1 MKKLSLVVLVLGV
14 GLIFSACGGNTKGHE
29 TAASS
34 TTELVT
40 MKPVDNINTTK
51 RSEVTEKVVPSLYR
65 VRINQRKKRYLTL
78 TSW

>member
-51 RSEVTEKVVPSLYR
+51 RSEVTEKVVLNLCR
-65 VRINQRKKRYLTL
+65 LKIN
-78 TSW
+78 

>member
-29 TAASS
+29 TVASS
-34 TTELVT
+34 TTESVT

>member
-14 GLIFSACGGNTKGHE
+14 GLIFSACRGNTKGHE
-29 TAASS
+29 TEASS

-40 MKPVDNINTTK
+40 MKPVDNINTTI